1 MGDLIVFNK
10 TGEWCFLIGE
20 KIPACGPL
28 LNGEIIWDVQWGG
41 LSTDTHDAQRHLLAG
56 LDGGITDW
64 NLNYFFSDSARRE
77 GTTVYVGQ

>member
-10 TGEWCFLIGE
+10 TGEWCLIIGE
-20 KIPACGPL
+20 KIPVCGPL

-64 NLNYFFSDSARRE
+64 NLNYF
-77 GTTVYVGQ
+77 